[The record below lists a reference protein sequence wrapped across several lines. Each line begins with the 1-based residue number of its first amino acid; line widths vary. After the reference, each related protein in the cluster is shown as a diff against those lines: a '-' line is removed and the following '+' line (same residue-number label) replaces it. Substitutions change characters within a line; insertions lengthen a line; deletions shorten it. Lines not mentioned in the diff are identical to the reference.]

1 MEQFNKIIAFRQE
14 VYQHGLTKAKDAQF
28 ELVDALLLSPAIWSF
43 PALSL
48 SPVFRRGWASAY
60 AALEHGEQDHAW
72 LEQCFLEQVPA
83 TGMQIFSLDGT
94 DWPHPQA
101 KVLADRQYVHAASA
115 AVNGGTIVSG
125 HPYSVLAWAPEAH
138 SSWAPGVSVRRI
150 GSDKTAVE
158 VGVAQVQWLCQQ
170 RQVAMHHDFYLVTA
184 DGQYGNHRFFGPL
197 RTLPCGKLARLRRDR
212 VLYGA
217 PGPYSGH
224 GRPRVHGDRFA
235 FKEAA
240 TWAEATESV
249 EFHDARWG
257 KVRLR
262 RWNDL
267 HAKQDAD
274 TVFSIIL
281 AETHLEREKPAP
293 WFWLGYQYPSDNTP
307 EEPALKELWYGYH
320 HRWPVEPS
328 IRFRKQQLH
337 WTLPRFQTPERC
349 DRWTMLVTMAH
360 WELFLAR
367 DVVQDQP
374 LPWQPAQTEL
384 TPERVRQS
392 LAGLFSQ
399 IGTPAAPPQTRGKS
413 PGWPTGRARTP
424 LERHKVVKKTPAK
437 PKTAA
442 K

>member
-1 MEQFNKIIAFRQE
+1 MEQFNKIIAFRQAI
-14 VYQHGLTKAKDAQF
+14 YQHGLRKAKDAQF

-43 PALSL
+43 PELSL
-48 SPVFRRGWASAY
+48 SPVFRRQWPSAY
-60 AALEHGEQDHAW
+60 AALEDGTQDQEW
-72 LEQCFLEQVPA
+72 LEACFLEQVPA
-83 TGMQIFSLDGT
+83 TGKHIFSLDGT

-115 AVNGGTIVSG
+115 AVNGGTIVIG

-150 GSDKTAVE
+150 RSSETAVE
-158 VGVAQVQWLCQQ
+158 VGVAQVKWLCEQ
-170 RQVAMHHDFYLVTA
+170 RQAAMRREFHLVTA
-184 DGQYGNHRFFGPL
+184 DGKYGNHRFLGPL
-197 RTLPCGKLARLRRDR
+197 RTLPCGKLVRLRRDR
-212 VLYGA
+212 VLYGP
-217 PGPYSGH
+217 PGPYGGH

-235 FKEAA
+235 FKETETWPAA
-240 TWAEATESV
+240 TASV

-257 KVRLR
+257 QVRLR
-262 RWNDL
+262 RWDNL
-267 HAKQDAD
+267 HAKQDAQ
-274 TVFSIIL
+274 TVFSVIL
-281 AETHLEREKPAP
+281 AETHLERTKPAKP
-293 WFWLGYQYPSDNTP
+293 FWLGFQYPTTNTP
-307 EEPALKELWYGYH
+307 EAPPLKELWSGYH

-337 WTLPRFQTPERC
+337 WTLPRCQTPARC
-349 DRWTMLVTMAH
+349 DRWTMLVTIAH

-374 LPWQPAQTEL
+374 LPWQPAQTKL

-424 LERHKVVKKTPAK
+424 HARQQVIKKTPVK
-437 PKTAA
+437 PKTAP
-442 K
+442 

>member
-1 MEQFNKIIAFRQE
+1 MEQFNKIITFRQA
-14 VYQHGLTKAKDAQF
+14 VYQHGLTKAQDAQF

-43 PALSL
+43 PELSL
-48 SPVFRRGWASAY
+48 SPAFRRKWSSAY
-60 AALEHGEQDHAW
+60 TAIEDGGQDQAW
-72 LEQCFLEQVPA
+72 LEECFLEQVPQS
-83 TGMQIFSLDGT
+83 GRQVFSLDGT
-94 DWPHPQA
+94 DWPHPEAQ
-101 KVLADRQYVHAASA
+101 VLADRQYVYTASP
-115 AVNGGTIVSG
+115 AVNGGTIVVG

-150 GSDKTAVE
+150 GSDQTAVE
-158 VGVAQVQWLCQQ
+158 MGVTQVKWLCAHRQTAMQ
-170 RQVAMHHDFYLVTA
+170 RYFHLVTA
-184 DGQYGNHRFFGPL
+184 DGKYGNHRFFGPL
-197 RTLPCGKLARLRRDR
+197 GHLPCGKLARLRRDR
-212 VLYGA
+212 VLYGD

-235 FKEAA
+235 FKEPE
-240 TWAEATESV
+240 TWPEPTDTV
-249 EFHDARWG
+249 EFHNPRWG
-257 KVRLR
+257 QVRLR
-262 RWNDL
+262 RWDDL
-267 HAKQDAD
+267 HAKQDAK
-274 TVFSIIL
+274 TVFSVIL
-281 AETHLEREKPAP
+281 AETHLERAKPAKL
-293 WFWLGYQYPSDNTP
+293 FWLGYQYPTADNLP
-307 EEPALKELWYGYH
+307 EEPSLKELWSGYH

-328 IRFRKQQLH
+328 IRFRKQLLH

-349 DRWTMLVTMAH
+349 DRWTMLVTIAH

-367 DVVQDQP
+367 DIVQDQP
-374 LPWQPAQTEL
+374 LPWQPAQTKL

-442 K
+442 

>member
-1 MEQFNKIIAFRQE
+1 MEQFNKIIEFRQA
-14 VYQHGLTKAKDAQF
+14 VYQRGLTKARDAQF
-28 ELVDALLLSPAIWSF
+28 ELVDALLLSPAIWAF
-43 PALSL
+43 PELSL
-48 SPVFRRGWASAY
+48 SPVFRRKWASAY
-60 AALEHGEQDHAW
+60 GAIRDGAQDGAW
-72 LEQCFLEQVPA
+72 LEQCFIQQVPQA
-83 TGMQIFSLDGT
+83 GMQVFSLDGT
-94 DWPHPQA
+94 DWPHPAAQ
-101 KVLADRQYVHAASA
+101 VLADRQYVHAASS
-115 AVNGGTIVSG
+115 AVNGGTIVIG

-138 SSWAPGVSVRRI
+138 SSWAPAVSVRRM

-170 RQVAMHHDFYLVTA
+170 RQAAMKRWFHLVTA
-184 DGQYGNHRFFGPL
+184 DGTYGNHRFFGPL
-197 RTLPCGKLARLRRDR
+197 QALPCGKLARLRRDR
-212 VLYGA
+212 VLYGV

-235 FKEAA
+235 FKEPETWTAA
-240 TWAEATESV
+240 TAVV

-257 KVRLR
+257 QVRLR
-262 RWNDL
+262 RWDDL
-267 HAKQDAD
+267 HAKQDAH
-274 TVFSIIL
+274 TVFSVIL
-281 AETHLEREKPAP
+281 AETHLERAQPAKL
-293 WFWLGYQYPSDNTP
+293 FWLGYQYPAEDNRP

-328 IRFRKQQLH
+328 IRFRKQLLH

-349 DRWTMLVTMAH
+349 DRWTMLVTIAH

-367 DVVQDQP
+367 DIVQDQP
-374 LPWQPAQTEL
+374 LPWQPAQTKL

-413 PGWPTGRARTP
+413 PGWPTGQARTP
-424 LERHKVVKKTPAK
+424 RARHKVVKKTQNK

-442 K
+442 